1 MPRYLFTYPKDDN
14 DFRPNQRLA
23 KQQKIMKK
31 KKETKIYN
39 RNGWDEDEN
48 RKYRE
53 FIELN
58 TEILEN
64 REERREKKVFL
75 RLSEYVETRDAN
87 QCRSH
92 HQKMIQKYKS
102 IEKIL

>member
-23 KQQKIMKK
+23 KQQKIVKK
-31 KKETKIYN
+31 KRETKIYN

-53 FIELN
+53 FI
-58 TEILEN
+58 
-64 REERREKKVFL
+64 
-75 RLSEYVETRDAN
+75 
-87 QCRSH
+87 
-92 HQKMIQKYKS
+92 
-102 IEKIL
+102 